1 MKSWPIRRSDTSR
14 ACAFSA
20 AVTVLAPRVR
30 PGRVFSGFVSGDAKV
45 FSILPGEGGH
55 GDVRARGETKLL
67 RLPQCEATTLVGD
80 TQSPCPRTRPDRTRP
95 ASTPRPAAATQ
106 PQMSACPTRSGR

>member
-30 PGRVFSGFVSGDAKV
+30 PGRAFSGFVGGDAKV
-45 FSILPGEGGH
+45 FSILPGAGWH
-55 GDVRARGETKLL
+55 GDVRARGETILL
-67 RLPQCEATTLVGD
+67 RLPQCEATTLDGD
-80 TQSPCPRTRPDRTRP
+80 TLFPCPRTRPDRTRP
-95 ASTPRPAAATQ
+95 AAATQ
-106 PQMSACPTRSGR
+106 PQMSA

>member
-45 FSILPGEGGH
+45 FSILPGEGWHGGVRARGGTKVALRGLVGSDRNVSSMPRGGGGH
-55 GDVRARGETKLL
+55 GDVGARGETILL
-67 RLPQCEATTLVGD
+67 RLPQCEATTL
-80 TQSPCPRTRPDRTRP
+80 
-95 ASTPRPAAATQ
+95 
-106 PQMSACPTRSGR
+106 